1 MTCKGGAPS
10 AIGHAAMNA
19 NRVRGCRES
28 PANAVLAAGAVAILF
43 WSTTTFGADLSGAA
57 VQDVASS
64 LNDIGGFGAM
74 TKGLGRA
81 LAIALVGLPLILPVL
96 FLVWLYNGLV
106 DREERVHSAW
116 AQVESNVQR
125 RSDLIPALVQTV
137 SRYLEHERET
147 LREVTQARAG
157 SLDPLG
163 QALRSVVEAE
173 QRAIQ
178 LGEEAAPQREAKLQ
192 ELAGAEVELDRALG
206 RLFAVAESY
215 PQLRSADQFL
225 DLQGQLEGTEN
236 RINMARVAFNRMA
249 EDYNAAIRRLPGS
262 LVASLGDFRRKAY
275 FQAED
280 DAGGAAELRFE

>member
-1 MTCKGGAPS
+1 MLGA
-10 AIGHAAMNA
+10 G
-19 NRVRGCRES
+19 
-28 PANAVLAAGAVAILF
+28 LAE
-43 WSTTTFGADLSGAA
+43 AA
-57 VQDVASS
+57 VQDVASG
-64 LNDIGGFGAM
+64 LNDVGGFGAM
-74 TKGLGRA
+74 TKGLSGA
-81 LAIALVGLPLILPVL
+81 LGIALIGLPLILPVVI
-96 FLVWLYNGLV
+96 LVWLYNGLV

-125 RSDLIPALVQTV
+125 RSDLIPQLVQTV

-275 FQAED
+275 FQASD
-280 DAGGAAELRFE
+280 DAGSAALHFE